1 MKMTELRE
9 VVIVDAVRT
18 ASGKRNGQLSQCRSD
33 DMLAECLKALVD
45 RTKIDS
51 NLIEDVV
58 IGCNTQFGDQA
69 GNLARVALLE
79 AGYPIS
85 VAGVTLNRFCASG
98 MTGVQFAATEIMTG
112 NADFTVGGGVE
123 NMSKYA
129 MGVADGVVN
138 SLAGAKLYKKY
149 PITNMGLAG
158 EAVGEKYKIP
168 REQMDKF
175 ALWSHQKAIA
185 AIDAGKFKN
194 EIIPVPDVKQAD
206 GTKKMVVKDE
216 GARRV
221 PEETSLEKLGKL
233 PPAFKP
239 PTGKVTAGNSSSI
252 NDQAAALLLA
262 SREAADEH
270 GLKARAK
277 IRSMA
282 VIGVDPVIALTGP
295 APVSAKALKRAGL
308 TLKDMGVIEIN
319 EAFASVCIAT
329 GMEWG
334 IKFEDFIQD
343 KRINPCGGAI
353 ALGHP
358 LGCSGARLITTMLNE
373 MERRNAQY
381 GLATLCVGMGQ
392 GIATVIEREK

>member
-1 MKMTELRE
+1 MTELRE
-9 VVIVDAVRT
+9 VVIIDAVRT
-18 ASGKRNGQLSQCRSD
+18 ASGKREGQLSKARSD
-33 DMLAECLKALVD
+33 DMLATCLKALVD
-45 RTKIDS
+45 RTKIDA
-51 NLIEDVV
+51 NQIEDVV

-98 MTGVQFAATEIMTG
+98 MTGVQFAANEIMTG
-112 NADFTVGGGVE
+112 NADFAVGGGVE
-123 NMSKYA
+123 NMSRFA
-129 MGVADGVVN
+129 MGIADGVVN

-158 EAVGEKYKIP
+158 EAVGEKYKVT

-175 ALWSHQKAIA
+175 ALSSHQKAVA
-185 AIDAGKFKN
+185 AQEAGKFKN
-194 EIIPVPDVKQAD
+194 EIVPVPDVKQPD
-206 GTKKMVVKDE
+206 GSVKTVDKDE
-216 GARRV
+216 GPRRV
-221 PEETSLEKLGKL
+221 PEQTSLEKLGKL

-252 NDQAAALLLA
+252 NDQASAILLG
-262 SREAADEH
+262 SREKADEL
-270 GLKARAK
+270 GLTARATIK
-277 IRSMA
+277 SMA
-282 VIGVDPVIALTGP
+282 VIGVDPVMALTGP
-295 APVSAKALKRAGL
+295 APSSAKALKRAGL
-308 TLKDMGVIEIN
+308 AIKDMGVIEIN

-334 IKFEDFIQD
+334 EKFDDFMND

-353 ALGHP
+353 AIGHP

-373 MERRNAQY
+373 MERRKVQY

-392 GIATVIEREK
+392 GIATIIEREK

>member
-1 MKMTELRE
+1 MTELRE
-9 VVIVDAVRT
+9 VVIIDAVRT
-18 ASGKRNGQLSQCRSD
+18 ASGKRNGQLSQARSD
-33 DMLAECLKALVD
+33 DMLAECLRALVD

-79 AGYPIS
+79 AGYPIG

-98 MTGVQFAATEIMTG
+98 MSGVQFAATEIMTG
-112 NADFTVGGGVE
+112 NADFAVGGGVE

-158 EAVGEKYKIP
+158 EAVGEKYNIP

-175 ALWSHQKAIA
+175 ALWSHQKAVGA
-185 AIDAGKFKN
+185 QDAGKFKN
-194 EIIPVPDVKQAD
+194 EIIPVPDVKQPD
-206 GTKKMVVKDE
+206 GTKKTVIKDE
-216 GARRV
+216 GPRRV
-221 PEETSLEKLGKL
+221 PEETSLEKLAKL

-239 PTGKVTAGNSSSI
+239 PAGKVTAGNSSSI

-262 SREAADEH
+262 SREAADEQ

-329 GMEWG
+329 GIEWG
-334 IKFEDFIQD
+334 IKFDDFIQD

-353 ALGHP
+353 AIGHP

-373 MERRNAQY
+373 MERRNVQY

-392 GIATVIEREK
+392 GIATIIEREK

>member
-1 MKMTELRE
+1 MTELRE
-9 VVIVDAVRT
+9 VVIIDAVRT
-18 ASGKRNGQLSQCRSD
+18 AAGKREGQLSKARSD
-33 DMLAECLKALVD
+33 DMLAACLKALVD

-51 NLIEDVV
+51 KQIEDVV
-58 IGCNTQFGDQA
+58 IGCNTQFGEQA
-69 GNLARVALLE
+69 GNLARIALLE

-112 NADFTVGGGVE
+112 NADFAVGGGVE

-138 SLAGAKLYKKY
+138 SLAGAKLYKQY

-175 ALWSHQKAIA
+175 ALWSHQKAVA
-185 AIDAGKFKN
+185 AMDAGKFKN
-194 EIIPVPDVKQAD
+194 EIIPVANVKQPD
-206 GTKKMVVKDE
+206 GTVKTVDKDE
-216 GARRV
+216 GPRRV
-221 PEETSLEKLGKL
+221 PEQTSLEKLAKL

-252 NDQAAALLLA
+252 NDQACAILLA
-262 SREAADEH
+262 SSEKADEL

-277 IRSMA
+277 IKSMA

-308 TLKDMGVIEIN
+308 KISDMGVIEVN

-329 GMEWG
+329 GIEWG
-334 IKFEDFIQD
+334 IKFDDLMND
-343 KRINPCGGAI
+343 KRYNSCGGAI

-392 GIATVIEREK
+392 GIATIIEREK

>member
-1 MKMTELRE
+1 MTELRE

-18 ASGKRNGQLSQCRSD
+18 PTGKRNGQLSMARSD
-33 DMLAECLKALVD
+33 DMLAVCLKALVD
-45 RTKIDS
+45 RTKVDAS
-51 NLIEDVV
+51 QIEDVV

-69 GNLARVALLE
+69 GNLARIALLE

-98 MTGVQFAATEIMTG
+98 MTGVQFAASEIMTG
-112 NADFTVGGGVE
+112 NADLAVGGGVE

-138 SLAGAKLYKKY
+138 SLAGAKVYKKY

-158 EAVGEKYKIP
+158 EAVGDKYKIP

-175 ALWSHQKAIA
+175 ALWSHQKAVA
-185 AIDAGKFKN
+185 AQDAGYFNN
-194 EIIPVPDVKQAD
+194 EIVPVPDVKQAD
-206 GTKKMVVKDE
+206 GTVKTAAKDE
-216 GARRV
+216 GPRRV
-221 PEETSLEKLGKL
+221 PTETSLEKLAKL

-239 PTGKVTAGNSSSI
+239 PSGKVTAGNSSSI
-252 NDQAAALLLA
+252 NDQACAILLA
-262 SREAADEH
+262 SREKADEL
-270 GLKARAK
+270 GLKCRATIK
-277 IRSMA
+277 AMA
-282 VIGVDPVIALTGP
+282 VVGVDPVIALTGP
-295 APVSAKALKRAGL
+295 APSSAKALKRAGL
-308 TLKDMGVIEIN
+308 TIKDMDALEVN

-334 IKFEDFIQD
+334 IKFENLLND
-343 KRINPCGGAI
+343 KRYNPCGGAI

-358 LGCSGARLITTMLNE
+358 LGCSGARLITTQLNHL
-373 MERRNAQY
+373 ERINGKY

-392 GIATVIEREK
+392 GIATIIEREK

>member
-1 MKMTELRE
+1 MTELRE

-18 ASGKRNGQLSQCRSD
+18 PTGKRNGQLSMARSD
-33 DMLAECLKALVD
+33 DMLAVCLKALVD
-45 RTKIDS
+45 RTKVDAS
-51 NLIEDVV
+51 QIEDVV

-69 GNLARVALLE
+69 GNLARIALLE

-98 MTGVQFAATEIMTG
+98 MTGVQFAASEIMTG
-112 NADFTVGGGVE
+112 NADLAVGGGVE

-138 SLAGAKLYKKY
+138 SLAGAKVYKKY

-175 ALWSHQKAIA
+175 ALWSHQKAVA
-185 AIDAGKFKN
+185 AQDAGYFNN
-194 EIIPVPDVKQAD
+194 EIVPVPDVKQAD
-206 GTKKMVVKDE
+206 GTVKTAAKDE
-216 GARRV
+216 GPRRV
-221 PEETSLEKLGKL
+221 PTETSLEKLAKL

-239 PTGKVTAGNSSSI
+239 PSGKVTAGNSSSI
-252 NDQAAALLLA
+252 NDQACALLLA
-262 SREAADEH
+262 SREKADEL
-270 GLKARAK
+270 GLKSRATIK
-277 IRSMA
+277 AMA
-282 VIGVDPVIALTGP
+282 VVGVDPVIALTGP
-295 APVSAKALKRAGL
+295 APSSAKALKRAGL
-308 TLKDMGVIEIN
+308 TIKDMDALEVN

-334 IKFEDFIQD
+334 IKFENLLND
-343 KRINPCGGAI
+343 KRYNPCGGAI

-358 LGCSGARLITTMLNE
+358 LGCSGARLITTQLNHL
-373 MERRNAQY
+373 ERINGKY

-392 GIATVIEREK
+392 GIATIIEREK

>member
-1 MKMTELRE
+1 MTELRE

-18 ASGKRNGQLSQCRSD
+18 PTGKRNGQLSMARSD
-33 DMLAECLKALVD
+33 DMLAVCLKALVD
-45 RTKIDS
+45 RTKVDAS
-51 NLIEDVV
+51 QIEDVV

-69 GNLARVALLE
+69 GNLARIALLE

-98 MTGVQFAATEIMTG
+98 MTGVQFAASEIMTG
-112 NADFTVGGGVE
+112 NADLAVGGGVE

-138 SLAGAKLYKKY
+138 SLAGAKVYKKY

-175 ALWSHQKAIA
+175 ALWSHQKAVA
-185 AIDAGKFKN
+185 AQDAGYFNN
-194 EIIPVPDVKQAD
+194 EIVPVPDVKQAD
-206 GTKKMVVKDE
+206 GTVKTAAKDE
-216 GARRV
+216 GPRRV
-221 PEETSLEKLGKL
+221 PTETSLEKLAKL

-239 PTGKVTAGNSSSI
+239 PSGKVTAGNSSSI
-252 NDQAAALLLA
+252 NDQACAILLA
-262 SREAADEH
+262 SREKADEL
-270 GLKARAK
+270 GLKCRATIK
-277 IRSMA
+277 AMA
-282 VIGVDPVIALTGP
+282 VVGVDPVIALTGP
-295 APVSAKALKRAGL
+295 APSSAKALKRAGL
-308 TLKDMGVIEIN
+308 TIKDMDALEVN

-334 IKFEDFIQD
+334 IKFENLLND
-343 KRINPCGGAI
+343 KRYNPCGGAI

-358 LGCSGARLITTMLNE
+358 LGCSGARLITTQLNHL
-373 MERRNAQY
+373 ERINGKY

-392 GIATVIEREK
+392 GIATIIEREK

>member
-1 MKMTELRE
+1 MTELRE

-112 NADFTVGGGVE
+112 NADFTVGGGAE

-175 ALWSHQKAIA
+175 ALWSHQKAVA

-206 GTKKMVVKDE
+206 GTKKTIIKDE

-221 PEETSLEKLGKL
+221 PEETSLEKLAKL

-239 PTGKVTAGNSSSI
+239 PNGKVTAGNSSSI
-252 NDQAAALLLA
+252 NDQACALLLA

-308 TLKDMGVIEIN
+308 TIKDMGVIEIN

-334 IKFEDFIQD
+334 IKFDEFVQD